1 MILVSFSLFS
11 ILVNYSEIGDYAED
25 GVPGEA

>member
-11 ILVNYSEIGDYAED
+11 ILVNYSEIDDYAED